1 MAKAVFISYVG
12 KQIMGVENTLNA
24 LIASGNFDISHV
36 VLLGTD
42 KTKVEIE
49 KIGSAG
55 LKVEKI
61 TLDGKNS
68 FTDVFDEKLKEYEV
82 IFNID
87 GGLNYKISQAVAKYY
102 DQNLIL
108 VTTCR
113 ENVFAFNLSDKYSAS
128 KLSLPSRFSV
138 KELLQKQGLELR
150 KQSSCGKI
158 TNYCKNK
165 KIRISSSCEQDAEV
179 NGIKFDFIFNDGSN
193 RLVFLADCTKSNA
206 VYDENERKQKL
217 KQIREFCSISGTKN
231 AFKNLYDRRVVVLCS
246 TELDK
251 AHIRYESRG
260 KAETFDICGEFIDNY
275 PFFIKN
281 NKYKGSYLNLDTELN
296 EFLSAKAWEDKEKA
310 SFVGRKVHEDSL
322 VVSLGNDTAP
332 TLSAI
337 KAHKKAHNIKNVI
350 LITTADSYIQRTA
363 QDIKDFY
370 ASEGIKVSIF
380 ISDIAMSTFMQ
391 KKIGLS
397 CDKNA
402 ANVHVNITPG
412 SKSQTAALTYWA
424 KLYGARIWSINHQN
438 LSNIEDNSNICNA
451 VKAEDALLQ
460 LRIMFPK
467 NDNFKDSERFIES
480 SDNFLK
486 NKEFNK
492 LMLKLM
498 REACETDQ
506 EYVFDKWSDFK
517 SRNKEYRIGAYSLNR
532 QTIAKD
538 PQSDDSLYCEMVEIE
553 GPDHNIYTSKFEGGF
568 WLEDLVAQALE
579 ESGAENVHQGTR
591 IYFDDDKFL
600 VDMDVLAS
608 WQEVHVLISCKA
620 KQLGADKQTNT
631 KDVLAEADSMA
642 SSLDR
647 YTLPIVC
654 YLSKL
659 PKDKLNE
666 TDKEDYEKILDWKI
680 FCQPQKLAAF
690 INNFRRSKSTVK

>member
-1 MAKAVFISYVG
+1 MAKAIFISHVG
-12 KQIMGVENTLNA
+12 KQVMGVENTLNA
-24 LIASGNFDISHV
+24 LIVSGNFDISNV
-36 VLLGTD
+36 ILLGTD
-42 KTKVEIE
+42 KTEVEIE

-61 TLDGKNS
+61 TLDKKIS
-68 FTDVFDEKLKEYEV
+68 FTDIFDEKLKEYEV

-87 GGLNYKISQAVAKYY
+87 GGLNYKISQVVAKYY

-113 ENVFAFNLSDKYSAS
+113 ENVFAFNLSDKYSS
-128 KLSLPSRFSV
+128 NKIPLPSRLSV
-138 KELLQKQGLELR
+138 KELLR
-150 KQSSCGKI
+150 KQDLEPHKQSICGKI
-158 TNYCKNK
+158 SNYCRNK
-165 KIRISSSCEQDAEV
+165 KIRINSSCEQDVEI
-179 NGIKFDFIFNDGSN
+179 NGIKFDCIFNDGSN
-193 RLVFLADCTKSNA
+193 RLVFLADCTKTKA
-206 VYDENERKQKL
+206 VYDEKERKQKL
-217 KQIREFCSISGTKN
+217 KQIRDFCSISGTKN

-246 TELDK
+246 TEMDK

-260 KAETFDICGEFIDNY
+260 KAETFDICGEFIDKY
-275 PFFIKN
+275 PYFYKN
-281 NKYKGSYLNLDTELN
+281 NYKSKYLDLDTELN
-296 EFLSAKAWEDKEKA
+296 EFLSAKLWEDREKA
-310 SFVGRKVHEDSL
+310 SFIGRKVHEDTL
-322 VVSLGNDTAP
+322 VVSLGNDVAP

-337 KAHKKAHNIKNVI
+337 KAHKKVHNIKNVI
-350 LITTADSYIQRTA
+350 LITTVDSYIQKSA
-363 QDIKDFY
+363 QAIKNVY
-370 ASEGIKVSIF
+370 AAEGIKVSIF

-402 ANVHVNITPG
+402 INVHVNITPG

-424 KLYGARIWSINHQN
+424 KIYGFKIWSINHQD

-460 LRIMFPK
+460 LRIMFPQ
-467 NDNFKDSERFIES
+467 NDDFKDSERFIES

-492 LMLKLM
+492 IMLKLM
-498 REACETDQ
+498 QEACETNQ
-506 EYVFDKWSDFK
+506 EDIFDKWSDFK
-517 SRNKEYRIGAYSLNR
+517 FRNKEFRIGAYSLSR

-538 PQSDDSLYCEMVEIE
+538 PQSDHSLYCEMVKIE
-553 GPDHNIYTSKFEGGF
+553 GPDHKIYTSKFEGGF

-579 ESGAENVHQGTR
+579 ESGAESVHQGTR

-600 VDMDVLAS
+600 IDMDVLAS
-608 WQEVHVLISCKA
+608 WQEVHVLVSCKA
-620 KQLGADKQTNT
+620 KQLGTDKKTNT
-631 KDVLAEADSMA
+631 MDVLDEADSMA
-642 SSLDR
+642 SALDR

-666 TDKEDYEKILDWKI
+666 TDKNVYERILDWKI

-690 INNFRRSKSTVK
+690 IKNLRRSKSTVK